1 MTDSPPDLDALRKQH
16 GPLLDDSVVYALASD
31 YDLTK
36 SDEELAF
43 IQLLEEL
50 NNGAAIHEA
59 ANDESST
66 ADHSTTDHD
75 SRTTPETDLSRR
87 NIASATS
94 EFSNLNLST
103 SGDSLDEDL
112 EHLSEADKR
121 KYLNDLFPG
130 TGKDQINQVLSANG
144 SLRGAIDELLNVA
157 FISAYNHDSE
167 DARPANQGIEAFAEE
182 LRSER
187 GRKQKRRKN
196 RTTDASRTNSASS
209 LRTHTPANSNAWSN
223 DEVNFICSRTTLR
236 AQVVSSVYHS
246 KGANLSRTIQELAT
260 REKTKLP
267 TFAEADALVQAQV
280 EALTED
286 FPNVSLS
293 TIQALLHLAQNI
305 PSATGELLEAMLAR
319 HDHVDDPVPH
329 GKLNGVVQYTPL
341 KIDESDHH
349 FVPSPTS
356 TTASSS
362 INPYANHSHAAS
374 QAFSSAS
381 AAYRRGKSDRL
392 MGGAAAYY
400 AGLGHEH
407 VRRAR
412 AETAAAADALVTS
425 QSSHNMIDLHGVSVS
440 DAVRI
445 ARSGTTAWWE
455 GLGDARYIGGSS
467 NRGSFQIVTG
477 VGTHSRNNAPRIGP
491 AVARSLMNEGWK
503 VEVGRGEM
511 YVTGKARR

>member
-1 MTDSPPDLDALRKQH
+1 MTDSPPDLDALRKQY

-36 SDEELAF
+36 SDERSAF
-43 IQLLEEL
+43 AQLLEEL

-59 ANDESST
+59 VNDESST
-66 ADHSTTDHD
+66 ADLSTTDHD
-75 SRTTPETDLSRR
+75 SRTTPETDPSRR
-87 NIASATS
+87 NVLSATS

-103 SGDSLDEDL
+103 SCDSLDEDL
-112 EHLSEADKR
+112 ENLSEADKR

-157 FISAYNHDSE
+157 FISSHSYDAE
-167 DARPANQGIEAFAEE
+167 DAQPVNKGIDAFAEE
-182 LRSER
+182 SRPDR

-196 RTTDASRTNSASS
+196 RTTDSSRTNSANSFQ
-209 LRTHTPANSNAWSN
+209 THTPTNSNAWNN
-223 DEVNFICSRTTLR
+223 DDVNFVCSRTTLTT
-236 AQVVSSVYHS
+236 QVVSSVYHS

-267 TFAEADALVQAQV
+267 SFAEADVLVRMQV

-286 FPNVSLS
+286 FPNVSPS

-319 HDHVDDPVPH
+319 HDNVDDPLPH

-349 FVPSPTS
+349 YTSSPTS
-356 TTASSS
+356 ATTISSV
-362 INPYANHSHAAS
+362 NPYANHSHAAS
-374 QAFSSAS
+374 QAFNSAS

-407 VRRAR
+407 IRRAK
-412 AETAAAADALVTS
+412 AETSAQADALVTS
-425 QSSHNMIDLHGVSVS
+425 QSSSNMIDLHGVSVS

-445 ARSGTTAWWE
+445 AQSRTTAWWE
-455 GLGDARYIGGSS
+455 GLGDARYVGGSGS
-467 NRGSFQIVTG
+467 RGSFGIVTG

-491 AVARSLMNEGWK
+491 AVAKALVREGWK
-503 VEVGRGEM
+503 VQVERGEIF
-511 YVTGKARR
+511 VTGKARR